1 MVSKSK
7 LRWLEKRF
15 SEVILKFLGNE
26 SCYYTAELYNTDH
39 ARGNTKSSC
48 CSSIENGLQIIIL
61 VRDFKEYRTKRNR
74 KSIEVYVSSSQLMQ
88 ILCV

>member
-7 LRWLEKRF
+7 LQWLEKRF
-15 SEVILKFLGNE
+15 SEVILKFPGNE

-61 VRDFKEYRTKRNR
+61 VRDFQR
-74 KSIEVYVSSSQLMQ
+74 I
-88 ILCV
+88 